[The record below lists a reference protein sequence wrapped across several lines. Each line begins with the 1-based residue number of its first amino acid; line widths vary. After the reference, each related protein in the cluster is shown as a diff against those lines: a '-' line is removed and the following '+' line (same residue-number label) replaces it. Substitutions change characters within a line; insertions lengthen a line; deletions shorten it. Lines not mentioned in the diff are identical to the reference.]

1 MPSAPYILAID
12 QGTTSTRAILFDA
25 SGMPA
30 ETAQQELPQIFPQ
43 PGWVEHDPETIWS
56 ATVAVCREVLSSGAD
71 IAALG
76 ITNQRETTILWDRET
91 GAPIYNAIV
100 WQDRRTASA
109 CRTIA
114 DAGHTDLISAR
125 TGLLP
130 DPYFS
135 ASKIAWLL
143 DHVDGARE
151 RAEAGDLAFGT
162 VDTFLLWRLTEG
174 AVHATDATNASRT
187 MLFDIHSQD
196 WCAGLLDL
204 WNIPAAIL
212 PEVRDSAADFGVTAP
227 DTIGAEIPI
236 RGIAGDQQAATVGQA
251 CFAPGMV
258 KSTFGTGCFVLMN
271 TGGEA
276 ATSGNRLLTT
286 IAYRLNGQPTYAL
299 EGSVFVA
306 GAAVQWLR
314 DALQLIGAAPETEPL
329 ARALL
334 SNKGVYMVPAFAGL
348 GAPHW
353 DPDARGAI
361 LGLTRDSGIAE
372 IARATLE
379 SVAYQTSDLLDAM
392 SADRGARPDTI
403 RVDGGMASNDWLMQ
417 FLADIVD
424 MPVERPKVTETT
436 ALGAAMLAGLGADVY
451 DSLEDIASRWRLDRD
466 FAPAMSADTRAKL
479 LAGWQDAV
487 TRTLST
493 ESQDTT

>member
-1 MPSAPYILAID
+1 MPDTRHILAID
-12 QGTTSTRAILFDA
+12 QGTTSTRAILFD
-25 SGMPA
+25 
-30 ETAQQELPQIFPQ
+30 ETGTPVKIAQRELPQIFPE
-43 PGWVEHDPETIWS
+43 PGWVEHDPDDIWS
-56 ATVAVCREVLSSGAD
+56 ATVEVCREVISPGD
-71 IAALG
+71 PIAALG
-76 ITNQRETTILWDRET
+76 ITNQRETTILWDRKT
-91 GAPIYNAIV
+91 GAPIHNAIV

-109 CRTIA
+109 CRSIA
-114 DAGHTDLISAR
+114 EAGHTEMISAR

-143 DHVDGARE
+143 EHVEGARE

-174 AVHATDATNASRT
+174 ALHATDATNASRT
-187 MLFDIHSQD
+187 MLFDIHTQD
-196 WCAGLLDL
+196 WSAELLDL

-212 PEVRDSAADFGVTAP
+212 PAVRDSADDFGQSAQS
-227 DTIGAEIPI
+227 TIGAEIPI

-251 CFAPGMV
+251 CFSPGMI

-271 TGGEA
+271 TGAKAPRSE
-276 ATSGNRLLTT
+276 NRLLTT
-286 IAYRLNGQPTYAL
+286 IAYRLNAQPTYAL

-314 DALQLIGAAPETEPL
+314 DALQLIGAPPETEPL
-329 ARALL
+329 ARALS
-334 SNKGVYMVPAFAGL
+334 SNNGVYMVPAFAGL

-379 SVAYQTSDLLDAM
+379 AVAYQTSDLLKAM

-403 RVDGGMASNDWLMQ
+403 RADGGMASNDWLMQ

-424 MPVERPKVTETT
+424 MPVERPDVTETT
-436 ALGAAMLAGLGADVY
+436 ALGAAMLAGLGAGLY
-451 DSLEDIASRWRLDRD
+451 NSLDEIAATWRPDRN
-466 FAPAMSADTRAKL
+466 FHPTMPSGTRADL

-487 TRTLST
+487 MRTLSN
-493 ESQDTT
+493 EQQGTT

>member
-1 MPSAPYILAID
+1 MPDARHILAID
-12 QGTTSTRAILFDA
+12 QGTTSTRAILFD
-25 SGMPA
+25 
-30 ETAQQELPQIFPQ
+30 ETGAPVTKAQRELTQIFPQ
-43 PGWVEHDPETIWS
+43 PGWVEHDPEEIWS
-56 ATVAVCREVLSSGAD
+56 ATAAVCREVLSSSAD

-76 ITNQRETTILWDRET
+76 ITNQRETTLLWDRET
-91 GAPIYNAIV
+91 GAPIHNAIV
-100 WQDRRTASA
+100 WQDRRTSPA
-109 CRTIA
+109 CRVIA
-114 DAGHTDLISAR
+114 EAGHTELISAR

-151 RAEAGDLAFGT
+151 HAEAGKLAFGT

-174 AVHATDATNASRT
+174 TAHATDATNASRT
-187 MLFDIHSQD
+187 MLFDIHTQD
-196 WCAGLLDL
+196 WCAELLDL

-212 PEVRDSAADFGVTAP
+212 PEVRDSADDFGVSARS
-227 DTIGAEIPI
+227 TIGAEIPI

-251 CFAPGMV
+251 CFLPGMV

-271 TGGEA
+271 TGAEA
-276 ATSGNRLLTT
+276 PTSDNRLLTT
-286 IAYRLNGQPTYAL
+286 VAYRLNGQPTYAL

-329 ARALL
+329 ARALS
-334 SNKGVYMVPAFAGL
+334 SNNGVYMVPAFAGL

-379 SVAYQTSDLLDAM
+379 AVAYQTSDLLDAM

-424 MPVERPKVTETT
+424 IPIERPEVTETT
-436 ALGAAMLAGLGADVY
+436 ALGAAMLAGLAVGLY
-451 DSLEDIASRWRLDRD
+451 GSLEEIASHWRPDRSFD
-466 FAPAMSADTRAKL
+466 PTMSADTRAEL
-479 LAGWQDAV
+479 LAGWQGAV
-487 TRTLST
+487 KRTLSNN
-493 ESQDTT
+493 SQDMP

>member
-1 MPSAPYILAID
+1 MPDTRHILAID
-12 QGTTSTRAILFDA
+12 QGTTSTRAILFDET
-25 SGMPA
+25 GKPVG
-30 ETAQQELPQIFPQ
+30 TAQRELPQIFPE
-43 PGWVEHDPETIWS
+43 PGWVEHDPDDIWS
-56 ATVAVCREVLSSGAD
+56 ATVGVCREVLSLGENIEA
-71 IAALG
+71 IG
-76 ITNQRETTILWDRET
+76 ITNQRETTLLWDRKT
-91 GAPIYNAIV
+91 GTPIHNAIV
-100 WQDRRTASA
+100 WQDRRTAAA
-109 CRTIA
+109 CRAIA
-114 DAGHTDLISAR
+114 EAGHTEIISAR

-143 DHVDGARE
+143 EHVEGARE

-174 AVHATDATNASRT
+174 ALHATDATNASRT
-187 MLFDIHSQD
+187 MLFDIHTQD
-196 WCAGLLDL
+196 WSAELLEL

-212 PEVRDSAADFGVTAP
+212 PDVRDSADDFGQSAHSA
-227 DTIGAEIPI
+227 IGAEIPI

-251 CFAPGMV
+251 CFSPGMI

-271 TGGEA
+271 TGA
-276 ATSGNRLLTT
+276 KAPRSDNQLLTT
-286 IAYRLNGQPTYAL
+286 IAYRLNGAPTYAL
-299 EGSVFVA
+299 EGAVFVA

-314 DALQLIGAAPETEPL
+314 DALQLIGAAAETEPL
-329 ARALL
+329 ARALS
-334 SNKGVYMVPAFAGL
+334 SNNGVYMVPAFAGL

-379 SVAYQTSDLLDAM
+379 AVAYQTSDLLNAM

-424 MPVERPKVTETT
+424 MPVERPEVTETT
-436 ALGAAMLAGLGADVY
+436 ALGAAMLAGLGVGLY
-451 DSLEDIASRWRLDRD
+451 DSLDEIAAKWRPDCN
-466 FAPAMSADTRAKL
+466 FHPAMTPSARAEL

-487 TRTLST
+487 MRTLSR
-493 ESQDTT
+493 EREDTT